1 MRPIWQ
7 QPILLLIVA
16 SISTL
21 ACKQESK
28 RPAADKNNGGL
39 FLPKNFEALVVVDS
53 IGRARHL
60 AVNDNGDIYVKL
72 TYNDA
77 MDGSGGTVGLRDLD
91 NDGKAD
97 SVVYFGDYKDVGGSA
112 VGMTIH
118 DGYLYTSTVKQV
130 LRTKLTDGDLV
141 PKSKTE
147 VMLTDM
153 DSNVVK
159 NWHTTKP
166 VAFDN
171 KGYMYIP
178 FGSPSDA
185 GQDIK
190 LYGPVGI
197 PGGKGLDPTPER
209 ENHAG
214 IWRFRADKPT
224 RLKKT
229 ERSSQRGYEV

>member
-1 MRPIWQ
+1 MRLYWRPV
-7 QPILLLIVA
+7 ILAI
-16 SISTL
+16 ISFTA
-21 ACKQESK
+21 ACKHDAKTPQ
-28 RPAADKNNGGL
+28 ADKDNGGL
-39 FLPKNFEALVVVDS
+39 ILPGNFEALVVIDS

-77 MDGSGGTVGLRDLD
+77 MDGRGGTVGLRDLD
-91 NDGKAD
+91 SDGKAD

-118 DGYLYTSTVKQV
+118 NGYLYTSTVNQV
-130 LRTKLTDGDLV
+130 LRTKLTEGDLV

-147 VMLTDM
+147 VMLTDT
-153 DSNVVK
+153 DSNVVR

-185 GQDIK
+185 GQDITK
-190 LYGPVGI
+190 FGPVGV
-197 PGGKGLDPTPER
+197 PGEIGRASCR
-209 ENHAG
+209 E
-214 IWRFRADKPT
+214 
-224 RLKKT
+224 
-229 ERSSQRGYEV
+229 